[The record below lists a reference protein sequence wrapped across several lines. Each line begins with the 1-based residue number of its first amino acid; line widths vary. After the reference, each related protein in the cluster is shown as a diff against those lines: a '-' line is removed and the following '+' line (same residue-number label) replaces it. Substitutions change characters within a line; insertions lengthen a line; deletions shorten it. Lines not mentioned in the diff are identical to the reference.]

1 MKTNDL
7 GFKVQSTRWT
17 QNVNRQLMKNVVLKI
32 PTAIFIALIFLPFM
46 ILVLQI
52 VSREE
57 LMEAESYQV
66 LSIVGSITSSIWLFS
81 IVDYFQSKTPA
92 FKFLRLIYILLIVD
106 SAFILLDIFEITG
119 SDRTTQILLFV
130 AHSVVYITAM
140 VFIILLIRKV
150 FYERSVWFIVLEVI
164 ILVIGIMTL
173 TPEIKKHEKE
183 LQASSLEGIT
193 K

>member
-7 GFKVQSTRWT
+7 GFRVRSTRWT
-17 QNVNRQLMKNVVLKI
+17 QNVNRLLMKNAVLKI
-32 PTAIFIALIFLPFM
+32 PTAIFVALIFLPFM

-52 VSREE
+52 VAREE

-81 IVDYFQSKTPA
+81 VVDYFQSKTPD
-92 FKFLRLIYILLIVD
+92 FKFLRLVYILLIVD

-130 AHSVVYITAM
+130 AQSAVYITAT
-140 VFIILLIRKV
+140 VFITLLIRKV

-164 ILVIGIMTL
+164 TLVIGIMTL

>member
-1 MKTNDL
+1 
-7 GFKVQSTRWT
+7 
-17 QNVNRQLMKNVVLKI
+17 MKNVVLKI